1 MESTTTAQAAPVAV
15 VWWSIKHAAWACQ
28 IGNDRSWHYNERDAV
43 AHGERLAAAVRLGSC
58 IVGEWA

>member
-1 MESTTTAQAAPVAV
+1 VAV
-15 VWWSIKHAAWACQ
+15 VWWSIKHAAWGCLIA
-28 IGNDRSWHYNERDAV
+28 NDCSWHYNERDAV